1 MPLIPVLSRQ
11 RQASV
16 SLKSIWSTYRVPD
29 QPMRPCLEKGGVEVE
44 REDGALAAFAEDL
57 GLVTS
62 THMLA
67 YSHLKCQV
75 QGSDVF
81 AGFRVHTWCPYIHAD
96 VCTYT

>member
-1 MPLIPVLSRQ
+1 
-11 RQASV
+11 
-16 SLKSIWSTYRVPD
+16 
-29 QPMRPCLEKGGVEVE
+29 MRPCLEKGGVEVE